1 MPEDECQLAIAAFGN
16 KRNGAQTCEVVC
28 VGMTTHCGPEI
39 ELTLLTVP
47 YILSVQPTSL
57 CQESFDHIS
66 SLELAD
72 SSDGS
77 TPMEV
82 NLLVGSDYYW
92 RLMTGDIRRG
102 ADEPV
107 AMYSRF
113 RWVL

>member
-77 TPMEV
+77 TPMELSQPACWV
-82 NLLVGSDYYW
+82 GLLLEVDDW
-92 RLMTGDIRRG
+92 RHTTWCG
-102 ADEPV
+102 
-107 AMYSRF
+107 
-113 RWVL
+113 